1 MTMRSFNSIAINM
14 PFESSKGKLGK
25 FLREWA
31 EMMSAYK
38 TIDVPWRTPD
48 PFYYQI
54 SLSI

>member
-1 MTMRSFNSIAINM
+1 MRSFNSIAINM